1 MVRNLSTASAS
12 LRVITDIHLCWFN
25 DVDDCAA
32 TLRWRNGL
40 SGDDMKRCIET
51 LMVLLRWSVW
61 CLLPGAECL
70 MMLRRDNAATEHVQK
85 FREHGDGVAIK
96 DSCSWRQAAAR
107 LGTRTTDRQIW
118 CEKHDINWTTACQF
132 QHREPWAGW
141 LLCLLWCPC
150 QLLKVTAA
158 FLKSQRLLHIIT
170 SCASSL
176 HWTKNNRR

>member
-70 MMLRRDNAATEHVQK
+70 MMLRRDNNAATEHVQK
-85 FREHGDGVAIK
+85 FRERGDDVAIK

-107 LGTRTTDRQIW
+107 LGTRVAPPPIERLAWHQLNNCLSVSTKR
-118 CEKHDINWTTACQF
+118 AL
-132 QHREPWAGW
+132 GW
-141 LLCLLWCPC
+141 LAVVSALVSMSAAKSNSCLPQVATPATYYHKLCLQPPLN
-150 QLLKVTAA
+150 QK
-158 FLKSQRLLHIIT
+158 
-170 SCASSL
+170 
-176 HWTKNNRR
+176 